1 MVEYRHAVK
10 VSDIACRCAKEVGYR
25 ANLCLAGGFYYRMGR
40 WIGEPYI
47 KNAVNKA
54 ESLCFPAELIS
65 ILAEY
70 YGEEQLPKENGFIL
84 FPNHQGFF
92 DMLAIID
99 TCPKP
104 LGVIIK
110 KEAANWI
117 LVKQVLRL
125 LGGIPMDRSDIRA
138 AMEVIK
144 EMTRQVKE
152 GKTYVIF
159 PEGTRSRKGNE
170 LLEFKA
176 GTFKS
181 AINAGCPIV
190 PVALINSF
198 RPFDISSI
206 KKEQVE
212 VHYLEPI
219 YKEQYIGLKTREIAD
234 LVHDRIQAEIDR
246 CIKVAK

>member
-1 MVEYRHAVK
+1 M
-10 VSDIACRCAKEVGYR
+10 
-25 ANLCLAGGFYYRMGR
+25 
-40 WIGEPYI
+40 
-47 KNAVNKA
+47 
-54 ESLCFPAELIS
+54 
-65 ILAEY
+65 
-70 YGEEQLPKENGFIL
+70 
-84 FPNHQGFF
+84 
-92 DMLAIID
+92 
-99 TCPKP
+99 
-104 LGVIIK
+104 
-110 KEAANWI
+110 
-117 LVKQVLRL
+117 KQVLRL
-125 LGGIPMDRSDIRA
+125 LGGIPMDRSDIRD

-152 GKTYVIF
+152 GKNYVIF

-181 AINAGCPIV
+181 AINAGCPII

-219 YKEQYIGLKTREIAD
+219 YKEQYIGLKTREIAESC
-234 LVHDRIQAEIDR
+234 A
-246 CIKVAK
+246 

>member
-1 MVEYRHAVK
+1 MERIGDHAADISEMTILMAD
-10 VSDIACRCAKEVGYR
+10 SDYEK
-25 ANLCLAGGFYYRMGR
+25 
-40 WIGEPYI
+40 
-47 KNAVNKA
+47 
-54 ESLCFPAELIS
+54 S
-65 ILAEY
+65 
-70 YGEEQLPKENGFIL
+70 
-84 FPNHQGFF
+84 
-92 DMLAIID
+92 AI
-99 TCPKP
+99 
-104 LGVIIK
+104 
-110 KEAANWI
+110 N
-117 LVKQVLRL
+117 
-125 LGGIPMDRSDIRA
+125 
-138 AMEVIK
+138 MEVIK

-152 GKTYVIF
+152 GKNYVIF

>member
-1 MVEYRHAVK
+1 
-10 VSDIACRCAKEVGYR
+10 
-25 ANLCLAGGFYYRMGR
+25 MGKR
-40 WIGEPYI
+40 PDQYPEQERYDYLRNII
-47 KNAVNKA
+47 KTINQNGRVTVRG
-54 ESLCFPAELIS
+54 
-65 ILAEY
+65 

-152 GKTYVIF
+152 GKNYVIF

-212 VHYLEPI
+212 IHYLEPI

-234 LVHDRIQAEIDR
+234 LVHDRIQTEIDR

>member
-1 MVEYRHAVK
+1 MNRIVYMVLRHLPIVPYWFWK
-10 VSDIACRCAKEVGYR
+10 IDH
-25 ANLCLAGGFYYRMGR
+25 MGKR
-40 WIGEPYI
+40 PDQYPEQERYDYLRNII
-47 KNAVNKA
+47 KTINHNGRVTVRG
-54 ESLCFPAELIS
+54 
-65 ILAEY
+65 

-84 FPNHQGFF
+84 F
-92 DMLAIID
+92 
-99 TCPKP
+99 PKP

-152 GKTYVIF
+152 GKNYVIF

>member
-1 MVEYRHAVK
+1 
-10 VSDIACRCAKEVGYR
+10 
-25 ANLCLAGGFYYRMGR
+25 MGKR
-40 WIGEPYI
+40 PDQYPEQERYDYLRNII
-47 KNAVNKA
+47 KTINQNGRVTVRG
-54 ESLCFPAELIS
+54 
-65 ILAEY
+65 

-152 GKTYVIF
+152 GKNYVIF

>member
-1 MVEYRHAVK
+1 MTVR
-10 VSDIACRCAKEVGYR
+10 G
-25 ANLCLAGGFYYRMGR
+25 
-40 WIGEPYI
+40 
-47 KNAVNKA
+47 
-54 ESLCFPAELIS
+54 
-65 ILAEY
+65 

-152 GKTYVIF
+152 GKNYVIF
-159 PEGTRSRKGNE
+159 PEG
-170 LLEFKA
+170 
-176 GTFKS
+176 
-181 AINAGCPIV
+181 P
-190 PVALINSF
+190 
-198 RPFDISSI
+198 
-206 KKEQVE
+206 KKPEGQ
-212 VHYLEPI
+212 
-219 YKEQYIGLKTREIAD
+219 
-234 LVHDRIQAEIDR
+234 
-246 CIKVAK
+246 

>member
-1 MVEYRHAVK
+1 MR
-10 VSDIACRCAKEVGYR
+10 G
-25 ANLCLAGGFYYRMGR
+25 
-40 WIGEPYI
+40 
-47 KNAVNKA
+47 
-54 ESLCFPAELIS
+54 
-65 ILAEY
+65 

-152 GKTYVIF
+152 GKNYVIF

-181 AINAGCPIV
+181 TINAGCPIV

-234 LVHDRIQAEIDR
+234 LVHDRIQTEIDR

>member
-1 MVEYRHAVK
+1 
-10 VSDIACRCAKEVGYR
+10 
-25 ANLCLAGGFYYRMGR
+25 MGKR
-40 WIGEPYI
+40 PDQYPEQERYDYLRNII
-47 KNAVNKA
+47 KTINHNGRVTVRG
-54 ESLCFPAELIS
+54 
-65 ILAEY
+65 

-152 GKTYVIF
+152 GKNYVIF

-234 LVHDRIQAEIDR
+234 LVHDRIQTEIDR

>member
-1 MVEYRHAVK
+1 MNRIAYMVLRHFPIVPYWFWK
-10 VSDIACRCAKEVGYR
+10 IDWMGKKPNQYTEQERYDY
-25 ANLCLAGGFYYRMGR
+25 LRMIVRIINKNGR
-40 WIGEPYI
+40 VTVRG
-47 KNAVNKA
+47 
-54 ESLCFPAELIS
+54 
-65 ILAEY
+65 
-70 YGEEQLPKENGFIL
+70 YGEEHLPEKNGFIL

-92 DMLAIID
+92 DMLAVID
-99 TCPKP
+99 TCPRP

-125 LGGIPMDRSDIRA
+125 LGGIPMDRSDLRA
-138 AMEVIK
+138 SMEVIK

-152 GKTYVIF
+152 GKNYVIF
-159 PEGTRSRKGNE
+159 PEGTRSRNGNE
-170 LLEFKA
+170 LLAFKA

-181 AINAGCPIV
+181 AVNAGCPIV

-206 KKEQVE
+206 RKEQVE

-219 YKEQYIGLKTREIAD
+219 YPEQYMGLKTKEIAQ
-234 LVHDRIQAEIDR
+234 LVHDRIQNEIH
-246 CIKVAK
+246 KKYF

>member
-1 MVEYRHAVK
+1 
-10 VSDIACRCAKEVGYR
+10 
-25 ANLCLAGGFYYRMGR
+25 MGKR
-40 WIGEPYI
+40 PDQYPEQERYDYLRNII
-47 KNAVNKA
+47 KTINQNGRVTVRG
-54 ESLCFPAELIS
+54 
-65 ILAEY
+65 

-152 GKTYVIF
+152 GKNYVIF
-159 PEGTRSRKGNE
+159 PEGTRSQKGNE

>member
-1 MVEYRHAVK
+1 MNRIVYMVLHHLPIVPYWFWKIDHMGKR
-10 VSDIACRCAKEVGYR
+10 SDQYPEQERYDYLRNIIKTI
-25 ANLCLAGGFYYRMGR
+25 NQNGR
-40 WIGEPYI
+40 VTVRG
-47 KNAVNKA
+47 
-54 ESLCFPAELIS
+54 
-65 ILAEY
+65 

-152 GKTYVIF
+152 GKNYVIF